1 MLALKLFLLCVFI
14 AASAANAEGNITVAA
29 IEIVVE
35 NPDPVVVTAAPPVAV
50 EAAVV
55 VSDASKT
62 VYVFPPAQ
70 TVAQTVEQ
78 EVVVVVNSESTDTV
92 YVGAPEPLE
101 KEPPVVFEDET
112 IPKPV
117 EEERTWDS
125 FVDTTE
131 PKPVEE
137 ERTSS
142 SAADDELPASV

>member
-1 MLALKLFLLCVFI
+1 MKKSMLALKLFLLCVFI

-70 TVAQTVEQ
+70 TVDGGQ
-78 EVVVVVNSESTDTV
+78 SEMLKMIKCCYILV
-92 YVGAPEPLE
+92 L
-101 KEPPVVFEDET
+101 
-112 IPKPV
+112 
-117 EEERTWDS
+117 
-125 FVDTTE
+125 
-131 PKPVEE
+131 
-137 ERTSS
+137 SS
-142 SAADDELPASV
+142 HLILM